1 MVEGEG
7 KADTLSEY
15 TDLAT
20 QFGLV
25 VLFSV
30 VFPLAALLCLIAS
43 SLKLKAINY
52 EMKYQRRIEPEVA
65 FGIGQF
71 NGIFTFIAHLA
82 IVSNAA
88 LAYFKSAR
96 YREIFMENQDWQ
108 YTAMELLLLFVA
120 TEHALVALK
129 MLIAYECTVW
139 DYDKDGKGRTRL
151 ERTRN
156 KAILRR

>member
-1 MVEGEG
+1 MQEGEG

-15 TDLAT
+15 TDLAS

-30 VFPLAALLCLIAS
+30 VFPLASLLCLIAS
-43 SLKLKAINY
+43 GLKLKAIKL
-52 EMKYQRRIEPEVA
+52 EMKYQRRIEPELA

-88 LAYFKSAR
+88 LAYFRSAR
-96 YREIFMENQDWQ
+96 YREIFMEGGDLN

-120 TEHALVALK
+120 TEHGLFALK
-129 MLIAYECTVW
+129 MLIAYECTVF
-139 DYDKDGKGRTRL
+139 DYDKDKKGRTRL
-151 ERTRN
+151 DRARN
-156 KAILRR
+156 KAVYRR